1 MNALQ
6 RQALLDELKGLRLP
20 ELQARFHEH
29 TGEETRCPNKT
40 YLLRR
45 IGEALEVLEVSPEP
59 EVSLEPEV
67 SPEPPTRLR
76 DLSVDQLRARYVEV
90 IGRET
95 QSHDRRYLMWKLRQA
110 EQGRVPTG
118 PAAHR
123 GASST
128 PVEHKVLPLRMPVA
142 TVEALDEVWQR
153 QGLKSRMEL
162 FRVALGHYLA
172 SCDEGEVARLVR
184 G

>member
-76 DLSVDQLRARYVEV
+76 DLSVDQLRARYVEL

-95 QSHDRRYLMWKLRQA
+95 QSHDRR
-110 EQGRVPTG
+110 
-118 PAAHR
+118 
-123 GASST
+123 
-128 PVEHKVLPLRMPVA
+128 
-142 TVEALDEVWQR
+142 
-153 QGLKSRMEL
+153 
-162 FRVALGHYLA
+162 
-172 SCDEGEVARLVR
+172 
-184 G
+184 

>member
-45 IGEALEVLEVSPEP
+45 IGEALEALEVSPEP
-59 EVSLEPEV
+59 EGSL
-67 SPEPPTRLR
+67 EPPTRLR
-76 DLSVDQLRARYVEV
+76 DLSVDQLRVRYVEV

-110 EQGRVPTG
+110 EQGRMPTG